1 MSTVTP
7 GLSLQAIFLK
17 AHLKM
22 LAAGLKNSKYS
33 GKTLLELASRH
44 TGKQYK
50 RGNYIQ
56 AIRDLEQ
63 LPIVI
68 HT

>member
-33 GKTLLELASRH
+33 GKTLLEIASRH

-50 RGNYIQ
+50 RGQYLLAIQ
-56 AIRDLEQ
+56 DLEK
-63 LPIVI
+63 LPVVI

>member
-7 GLSLQAIFLK
+7 GRSFQAIFLK

-22 LAAGLKNSKYS
+22 PAAGLKNSKYS

-63 LPIVI
+63 LPVVI

>member
-56 AIRDLEQ
+56 AIQDLEQ
-63 LPIVI
+63 LPVVI

>member
-1 MSTVTP
+1 MATVTP
-7 GLSLQAIFLK
+7 GLSFQAIFLK

-33 GKTLLELASRH
+33 GKTLLKIASRH

-50 RGNYIQ
+50 RGQYLL
-56 AIRDLEQ
+56 AIRDLEK
-63 LPIVI
+63 LPVVI